1 MYIPSA
7 YWRMKAREALK
18 GSWLTALLIALVV
31 NLPSLLVEGIASVTG
46 NDLMQR
52 MADLLYGSMTVS
64 GSAASVDAAALARG
78 LQELRDSAGVWIF
91 QGLRAAAWLLTPCLT
106 LGMVH
111 WMLQRLRKQEAGDV
125 TAVFSRMG
133 LFFKGIGLRLYVLWR
148 VFVWMLPGIAL
159 NVLAFLPL
167 WLSDRNSTLSILS
180 AANTTRGLQ
189 SAAMIATA
197 VLGAVGWFRYVL
209 GDMVLA
215 DNPATGPVRAAKESK
230 RLTERKLGSVFSLYL
245 SFLLWI
251 MVRMMVGSLAAGMMG
266 PIIGLMVDMLAGLA
280 ITVYLNTSVCAFYLG
295 CRAAEKIAAAG
306 QEKEKEE
313 TEEEMEI

>member
-1 MYIPSA
+1 MFIPSA
-7 YWRMKAREALK
+7 FWRMKAREALK
-18 GSWLTALLIALVV
+18 GHWLTALLIALVV

-52 MADLLYGSMTVS
+52 MADLMYRSMAVS
-64 GSAASVDAAALARG
+64 GSTASVDTAALARG
-78 LQELRDSAGVWIF
+78 LQELQESAGVWVF
-91 QGLRAAAWLLTPCLT
+91 QGLNTLAWLLTPCLT
-106 LGMVH
+106 LGMIH

-167 WLSDRNSTLSILS
+167 WLSDRGSSLSVLS
-180 AANTTRGLQ
+180 AANTAMGLQ

-197 VLGAVGWFRYVL
+197 VLGVIGWIRYTL

-215 DNPATGPVRAAKESK
+215 DDPGMGPVRAAKESK
-230 RLTERKLGSVFSLYL
+230 RLTEGKKGSVFSLYL

-251 MVRMMVGSLAAGMMG
+251 MVRMMVGSMAAGMMG

-295 CRAAEKIAAAG
+295 CRAAEGKGMPVSDEEA
-306 QEKEKEE
+306 EK
-313 TEEEMEI
+313 TEEEMEV

>member
-1 MYIPSA
+1 MFIPSA

-18 GSWLTALLIALVV
+18 GCWLTALLIALVV

-52 MADLLYGSMTVS
+52 MADLVYGTMTVS
-64 GSAASVDAAALARG
+64 GSAASVDTAALARG
-78 LQELRDSAGVWIF
+78 LQELRQSTGVWIF
-91 QGLRAAAWLLTPCLT
+91 QGLSAAAWLLTPCLT

-111 WMLQRLRKQEAGDV
+111 WMLERLRKREAGEV

-167 WLSDRNSTLSILS
+167 WLSDRNSDLSILS

-189 SAAMIATA
+189 SAAMIATM
-197 VLGAVGWFRYVL
+197 VLGAFGWLRYAL

-215 DNPATGPVRAAKESK
+215 DNPAMGPVRAAKESK
-230 RLTERKLGSVFSLYL
+230 RLTDKKLGSVFSLYL
-245 SFLLWI
+245 SFLLW
-251 MVRMMVGSLAAGMMG
+251 MMLRMMAGSMIAGMMG
-266 PIIGLMVDMLAGLA
+266 PVIGLMADMLAGLA

-295 CRAAEKIAAAG
+295 CRAAETLGAAG
-306 QEKEKEE
+306 QKEE
-313 TEEEMEI
+313 TEKTEEKLEV